1 MKRKASPMPTSVD
14 GCHDLPETLAARPRF
29 VETEPGVSVRLLHVP
44 CRAQRPRG
52 RILFV
57 AGWMSFPDSWRM
69 VLEALCESHEVYYLE
84 SREKNSSRVPR
95 DARFRIQE
103 LVDDYRAVARE
114 LEVGSGK
121 LDVVASSVGA
131 ATVIRGFGAG
141 VRPRRIALVSPVLRP
156 EVPRV
161 LPLVLTVARGPL
173 YPLVR
178 SLASWWYGL
187 FIYRVSRDE
196 FQNSRFRAVL
206 GGAEPWKVLRGAGD
220 IFDLKIRMEEVGQ
233 VDVPALVL
241 AASRDP
247 QHRAEH
253 VAAIADQLPHGRCI
267 DLERFRR
274 THSRA
279 AGRAIADF
287 LANPLTHEASEERP

>member
-1 MKRKASPMPTSVD
+1 MPSPEN
-14 GCHDLPETLAARPRF
+14 GYHDLPEALAARPRF
-29 VETEPGVSVRLLHVP
+29 VETEPGVSLRLLQVP
-44 CRAQRPRG
+44 CRARHPRG

-69 VLEALCESHEVYYLE
+69 VLEALRESHEVYYLE

-114 LEVGSGK
+114 LEVGSGG

-156 EVPRV
+156 EVPSV
-161 LPLVLTVARGPL
+161 LPPLLSIARGPF
-173 YPLVR
+173 YPVVR

-206 GGAEPWKVLRGAGD
+206 DGAEPWKVLRGASD
-220 IFDLKIRMEEVGQ
+220 IFGLKIRMDEVGQ

-247 QHRAEH
+247 QHRADH
-253 VAAIADQLPHGRCI
+253 VAAIAERLPRGRCI

-287 LANPLTHEASEERP
+287 LSTPLPHEAGMKRL

>member
-1 MKRKASPMPTSVD
+1 
-14 GCHDLPETLAARPRF
+14 
-29 VETEPGVSVRLLHVP
+29 
-44 CRAQRPRG
+44 
-52 RILFV
+52 
-57 AGWMSFPDSWRM
+57 M
-69 VLEALCESHEVYYLE
+69 VLDALRDNHEVHYLE

-103 LVDDYRAVARE
+103 LVEDYRAVARRLVAE
-114 LEVGSGK
+114 SGAF
-121 LDVVASSVGA
+121 DVVASSVGA

-156 EVPRV
+156 RVPSV
-161 LPLVLTVARGPL
+161 LPLALPFARGPL
-173 YPLVR
+173 YPLAR

-196 FQNSRFRAVL
+196 FQHSRFRAVL
-206 GGAEPWKVLRGAGD
+206 GGAEPWKMLRGAED
-220 IFDLKIRMEEVGQ
+220 IFGLRIGMEEVGR
-233 VDVPALVL
+233 VDVPTLVL

-247 QHRAEH
+247 QHRAGD
-253 VAAIADQLPHGRCI
+253 VSAIAASLPQGHCI

-279 AGRAIADF
+279 AGRTISQF
-287 LANPLTHEASEERP
+287 LAHPPTARPPALRPTSSYPAAPT

>member
-1 MKRKASPMPTSVD
+1 MHPSTP
-14 GCHDLPETLAARPRF
+14 CCQDLPETLSARPHF
-29 VETEPGVSVRLLHVP
+29 VTTGPGVSLRVLRVP
-44 CRAQRPRG
+44 CRARSPRG
-52 RILFV
+52 CILFV

-69 VLEALCESHEVYYLE
+69 VLEALRESHEIHYLE
-84 SREKNSSRVPR
+84 SREKNSSRVPH

-114 LEVGSGK
+114 LAAQTGSF
-121 LDVVASSVGA
+121 DVVASSVGA

-156 EVPRV
+156 EVPSV
-161 LPLVLTVARGPL
+161 LPVLLRCARGPL

-178 SLASWWYGL
+178 CLASWWYGL
-187 FIYRVSRDE
+187 FVYRVSRDE
-196 FQNSRFRAVL
+196 FQRSRFRAVL
-206 GGAEPWKVLRGAGD
+206 GDAEPWKMLRGAGD
-220 IFDLKIRMEEVGQ
+220 IFGLQIRMEEVGR
-233 VDVPALVL
+233 VDVPTLVV

-247 QHRAEH
+247 QHRADH
-253 VAAIADQLPHGRCI
+253 VAAIVAQLPHSRCI

-287 LANPLTHEASEERP
+287 LTTPLPAEGPEVCG